1 MARFLR
7 ISAGR
12 AYLVQVPGSS
22 QSLLSDREL
31 AELLNAMVMRFDRGN
46 LPKCFRPYSEREVAL
61 TRRPALSDALKVRA
75 GLLKSLEANPPK
87 AASGDAE
94 DDGCTFESRMSAR

>member
-1 MARFLR
+1 
-7 ISAGR
+7 
-12 AYLVQVPGSS
+12 
-22 QSLLSDREL
+22 
-31 AELLNAMVMRFDRGN
+31 
-46 LPKCFRPYSEREVAL
+46 VAL